1 MKKII
6 FSILISGL
14 VQQLALADSRLV
26 FKTAEDKLTY
36 WSNDKYFRMK
46 IPKDIKSGN
55 SPMSS
60 GDMLADLR
68 SGKTY
73 MINDKEKIIVDV
85 SNPEALFSGLPKA
98 ESAHQET
105 KATNYTYKKIGAGK
119 KIAGIKTTKY
129 HVIAQGKKCFE
140 ILMSKNKAFN
150 RVMKKLDSI
159 QPGDDGEHGNNDDY
173 NNSDD
178 VCEQVKNKMDNDNMA
193 QYGYPVKATNAN
205 GIVQYEVLEFKTN
218 VKAPKNYLAFPK
230 GYKVKTMMEL
240 MKEAFS
246 QELMKK
252 FGQ

>member
-1 MKKII
+1 MKKIFFI
-6 FSILISGL
+6 VLISSL
-14 VQQLALADSRLV
+14 MQQLALADSRLV
-26 FKTAEDKLTY
+26 FKTTEDKLTY

-46 IPKDIKSGN
+46 IPKDKESTN

-60 GDMLADLR
+60 GEMLADLR

-85 SNPEALFSGLPKA
+85 SNPEALFGGLPKA
-98 ESAHQET
+98 ESSHQEAET
-105 KATNYTYKKIGAGK
+105 TNYTYKKIGAGK
-119 KIAGIKTTKY
+119 KVAGIKTTKY

-150 RVMKKLDSI
+150 LVMKRLDSV
-159 QPGDDGEHGNNDDY
+159 QSGDDDGHHNNDDY

-178 VCEQVKNKMDNDNMA
+178 ICEQVENQMDDDKMA
-193 QYGYPVKATNAN
+193 QYGYPVKATNAK